1 MRMNRFIVSYRLLF
15 VAVLAVLALA
25 TSATPAAAA
34 SSKFRVNGS
43 FVITSVQGSNTTVDL
58 SGRAAPGGPFTG
70 QFTGKQFKNGDVR
83 GDVTL
88 DFGGGNTLTYAQ
100 ELEFD
105 EATNTIVGTYVITGG
120 TGRFAGATGSGDTT
134 IFPAGNGV
142 GTFTVSGTLST

>member
-1 MRMNRFIVSYRLLF
+1 MNRFIASQRPLILT
-15 VAVLAVLALA
+15 ALALLALA

-34 SSKFRVNGS
+34 TSNKFRLSGT
-43 FVITSVQGSNTTVDL
+43 FLITSVQGSNTTVDL
-58 SGRAAPGGPFTG
+58 SGRASPGGQFTG
-70 QFTGKQFKNGDVR
+70 QFTGKQFQNGDVR

-88 DFGGGNTLTYAQ
+88 DFGGGDTLTYAQ

-120 TGRFAGATGSGDTT
+120 TGRYAGATGSGDTT

-142 GTFTVSGTLST
+142 GTFTLSGTLST